1 MCIFVY
7 SKTIGGGICL
17 RQPDKPMDRTIRSI
31 ILTDDDEDD
40 RDIFRSAL
48 QSIHPD
54 VVLHTF
60 ADGEELRAFL
70 CHEPTEL
77 PHLVFLDINMP
88 RLNGFECL
96 AMLRERFKPQ
106 ELPVVMYTTSNDRA
120 DQEKAARL
128 GANLYARKPSDYK
141 ELKNLINR
149 VLAIDWQERIVR
161 RDGFVM

>member
-1 MCIFVY
+1 M
-7 SKTIGGGICL
+7 G
-17 RQPDKPMDRTIRSI
+17 RTIKSI

-48 QSIHPD
+48 QSIQSE
-54 VVLHTF
+54 VELHTF
-60 ADGEELRAFL
+60 ADGEELRAYL
-70 CHEPTEL
+70 CGDHPTL
-77 PHLVFLDINMP
+77 PQLVFLDINMP
-88 RLNGFECL
+88 RLNGFDCL
-96 AMLRERFKPQ
+96 AMLRELHPPQ
-106 ELPVVMYTTSNDRA
+106 ELPVVIYTTSNDRA

-128 GANLYARKPSDYK
+128 GANLYARKPSDYN

>member
-1 MCIFVY
+1 
-7 SKTIGGGICL
+7 
-17 RQPDKPMDRTIRSI
+17 
-31 ILTDDDEDD
+31 
-40 RDIFRSAL
+40 
-48 QSIHPD
+48 
-54 VVLHTF
+54 
-60 ADGEELRAFL
+60 
-70 CHEPTEL
+70 
-77 PHLVFLDINMP
+77 MP

-96 AMLRERFKPQ
+96 AMLRERYKPL